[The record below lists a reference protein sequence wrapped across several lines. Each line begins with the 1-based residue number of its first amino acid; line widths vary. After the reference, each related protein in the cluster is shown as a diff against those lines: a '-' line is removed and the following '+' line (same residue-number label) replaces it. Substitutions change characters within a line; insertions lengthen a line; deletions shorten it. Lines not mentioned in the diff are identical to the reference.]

1 MKILIIE
8 DELKTVQYIKKGLEE
23 NGYEVDTATDG
34 ISGKHLALENDY
46 QLIITDIIL
55 PGLNGRSLSLQ
66 LRNADIETPILML
79 TALGTTD
86 EIVSGFESGADDYLV
101 KPFEFK
107 ELLARIK
114 ALTKRNIKLAQAE
127 NILKMADLKL
137 DVDRRVVRRGEKNIE
152 LTAKEFSLL
161 EYFLNNPGKV
171 ISRAELA
178 RNIWKVDFDTGT
190 NMVEVYVNYL
200 RKKIDK
206 EFEKKLIHTQFG
218 MGYILKEE

>member
-1 MKILIIE
+1 MKILLIE
-8 DELKTVQYIKKGLEE
+8 DEPKTVQYVKKGLEE
-23 NGYEVDTATDG
+23 NFYEVDTAMDG
-34 ISGKHLALENDY
+34 QTGKSLALSNAY
-46 QLIITDIIL
+46 NLIIADVLL
-55 PGLNGRSLSLQ
+55 PKLDGREMCRE
-66 LRNADIETPILML
+66 LREANVETPILML

-86 EIVSGFESGADDYLV
+86 EIVSGFELGADDYLV

-107 ELLARIK
+107 ELLVRIR
-114 ALTKRNIKLAQAE
+114 ALLKRQTKSPQEE
-127 NILKMADLKL
+127 NILKFGDLML
-137 DVDRRVVRRGEKNIE
+137 DVNRRVVNREGRNVL
-152 LTAKEFSLL
+152 LTAKEFALL
-161 EYFLNNPGKV
+161 EYFLRNPGKV

-206 EFEKKLIHTQFG
+206 GFDSKLIHTQFG

>member
-1 MKILIIE
+1 MKILLIE
-8 DELKTVQYIKKGLEE
+8 DEPKTVQFLKKGLEE
-23 NGYEVDTATDG
+23 NDYEVDTATDG
-34 ISGKHLALENDY
+34 TTGKHLALRNSY

-55 PGLNGRSLSLQ
+55 PGLDGRKLCLQ
-66 LRNADIETPILML
+66 LRDADIQTPILML
-79 TALGTTD
+79 TALGSTD
-86 EIVSGFESGADDYLV
+86 EIVLGFEFGADDYLV

-114 ALTKRNIKLAQAE
+114 ALTKRQARLE
-127 NILKMADLKL
+127 QGEQVLSLGDLRL
-137 DVDRRVVRRGEKNIE
+137 DVNKRSVTRGEKNID

-161 EYFLNNPGKV
+161 EYFLNNPGKI

-200 RKKIDK
+200 RKKVDK
-206 EFEKKLIHTQFG
+206 GFDKKLIHTQFG
-218 MGYILKEE
+218 MGYVLREE

>member
-1 MKILIIE
+1 MKILLIE
-8 DELKTVQYIKKGLEE
+8 DEPKTVQFLKKGLEE
-23 NGYEVDTATDG
+23 NDYEVDTATDG
-34 ISGKHLALENDY
+34 TTGKHLALRNSY

-55 PGLNGRSLSLQ
+55 PGLDGRKLCLQ
-66 LRNADIETPILML
+66 LRDADIQTPILML
-79 TALGTTD
+79 TALGSTD
-86 EIVSGFESGADDYLV
+86 EIVLGFEFGADDYLV

-114 ALTKRNIKLAQAE
+114 ALTKRQARLE
-127 NILKMADLKL
+127 QGEQVLSLGDLRL
-137 DVDRRVVRRGEKNIE
+137 DVNKRSVTRGEKNID

-161 EYFLNNPGKV
+161 EYFLNNPGKI

-200 RKKIDK
+200 RKKVDK
-206 EFEKKLIHTQFG
+206 GFDKKL
-218 MGYILKEE
+218 

>member
-1 MKILIIE
+1 MKILLIE
-8 DELKTVQYIKKGLEE
+8 DEPKTVQYIKKGLEE
-23 NGYEVDTATDG
+23 NSYEVDTATDG
-34 ISGKHLALENDY
+34 QSGKGLALSNTY
-46 QLIITDIIL
+46 NLIITDVLL
-55 PGLNGRSLSLQ
+55 PKLDGREMCRE
-66 LRNADIETPILML
+66 LREANVETPVLML

-86 EIVSGFESGADDYLV
+86 EIVSGFDCGADDYLV

-107 ELLARIK
+107 ELLVRIR
-114 ALTKRNIKLAQAE
+114 ALMKRQPKSLQEE
-127 NILKMADLKL
+127 NILKFGGLIL
-137 DVDRRVVRRGEKNIE
+137 DVNRRVVNRDGRNVS
-152 LTAKEFSLL
+152 LTAKEFALL
-161 EYFLNNPGKV
+161 EYFLRNPGKV

-206 EFEKKLIHTQFG
+206 GFDSRLIHTQFG